1 MTAFTDVHYYNP
13 PHELPAGFY
22 AALQPL
28 AEWFLSQLVRAYDAG
43 YNTGRLD
50 AACTRLHRSGPLPPS
65 SRTRRPLHKGAPSL

>member
-13 PHELPAGFY
+13 PQELPTGFY

-28 AEWFLSQLVRAYDAG
+28 AEWFLSQLVRAYDDG

-50 AACTRLHRSGPLPPS
+50 AACTRLRRSGPLPPS
-65 SRTRRPLHKGAPSL
+65 SRARCAPHKGAPSL